1 MGNRGSF
8 RLLRSF
14 HSPELNLF
22 VTLPSTPTYLTTA
35 WLKHE
40 IKSHFDLSGLLFIKE
55 ADQNHFL
62 QKARPIARIFIH
74 SFFAKRSRCDSH
86 HRHCPSSG
94 RRHLTAMAD
103 NDDSDSGLSRRPL
116 VFVIFPFAIVF
127 ICAAVVTMLYRRRQ
141 RKKFVALHPHWTH
154 ADPATARAARRL
166 HTNRNNAARNGGGAG
181 RRWGPWGARSQ
192 EGLNEL
198 GEAPPPYDGKRDTGD
213 SGDVGLRD
221 LEAGHGPT
229 SDQPPDYPAE
239 PGPAVVR

>member
-1 MGNRGSF
+1 MGN
-8 RLLRSF
+8 
-14 HSPELNLF
+14 LF
-22 VTLPSTPTYLTTA
+22 TLPSTPTYLTTA

-74 SFFAKRSRCDSH
+74 SLPNDLAATLTTATV
-86 HRHCPSSG
+86 
-94 RRHLTAMAD
+94 RRAVVVTSTAMAD

-198 GEAPPPYDGKRDTGD
+198 GEAPP
-213 SGDVGLRD
+213 
-221 LEAGHGPT
+221 
-229 SDQPPDYPAE
+229 
-239 PGPAVVR
+239 